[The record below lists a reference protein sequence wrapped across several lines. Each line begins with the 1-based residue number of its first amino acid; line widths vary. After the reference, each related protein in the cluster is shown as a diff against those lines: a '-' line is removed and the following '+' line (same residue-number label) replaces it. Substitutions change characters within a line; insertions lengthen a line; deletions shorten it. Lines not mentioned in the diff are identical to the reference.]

1 MKKIIDG
8 RIYDTD
14 KAQLI
19 GDIGGDYGDRLNSWS
34 ESLYRKRNGEYFFH
48 GEGGPN
54 TKYSRQISA
63 NNWSGGEEIKPLTY
77 AEARAWAEK
86 HLDPD
91 IVIEH
96 FSIADDDSRG
106 KIAVNLSLSASIADR
121 ARIAASEAG
130 RNLSSY
136 IESLIKDALHITD

>member
-1 MKKIIDG
+1 MKKVIDG
-8 RIYDTD
+8 RIYDTE

-34 ESLYRKRNGEYFFH
+34 ESLYRKRNGEFFFH

-54 TKYSRQISA
+54 SKYSRQTGA
-63 NNWSGGEEIKPLTY
+63 NSWSGGDEIRPLTY

-86 HLDPD
+86 NLDAD
-91 IVIEH
+91 VVIKH
-96 FSIADDDSRG
+96 FAVTDDDS
-106 KIAVNLSLSASIADR
+106 KIAVNTTLTASVVDR

-130 RNLSSY
+130 LNLSAY
-136 IESLIKDALHITD
+136 IESLIKAALNIAD